1 VTERNRDLVRR
12 AVEEIW
18 NQGDLALA
26 DVLFA
31 PTYVNH
37 GGLIPDLLHGPEAIK
52 SGVALYRAAFP
63 DFYITV
69 EALLAEEEMVDLHWS
84 ARRGPSTART
94 GGAAASQG
102 GALRGTTRSRC
113 AANQIAESW
122 TTWDRAGV
130 LRDLGLVAVEEGPTH
145 DVARPC
151 PEG

>member
-1 VTERNRDLVRR
+1 MTERNRDLVRR

-37 GGLIPDLLHGPEAIK
+37 GGLIPDLIHGPEAVK
-52 SGVALYRAAFP
+52 SAVALYRAAFP

-69 EALLAEEEMVDLHWS
+69 EVLLAQEEMVDLHWS
-84 ARRGPSTART
+84 ARRGPPTART

-130 LRDLGLVAVEEGPTH
+130 LRDLGLVAEEEGPPH
-145 DVARPC
+145 DVVRPC

>member
-37 GGLIPDLLHGPEAIK
+37 GGLIPDLLQGPEAVK
-52 SGVALYRAAFP
+52 SAVALYRAAFP

-69 EALLAEEEMVDLHWS
+69 EALRAQEEMVELHWS
-84 ARRGPSTART
+84 AHRGPPTART
-94 GGAAASQG
+94 GGAARQG
-102 GALRGTTRSRC
+102 GPLRGTTRSRC
-113 AANQIAESW
+113 AAHQIAESW
-122 TTWDRAGV
+122 TRWDRAGV
-130 LRDLGLVAVEEGPTH
+130 LRDLVV
-145 DVARPC
+145 RPC

>member
-1 VTERNRDLVRR
+1 MTERNRDLVRR

-37 GGLIPDLLHGPEAIK
+37 GGLIPDLLHGPEAVK
-52 SGVALYRAAFP
+52 SAVALYRAAFP

-69 EALLAEEEMVDLHWS
+69 EALRAEEEMVELHWS
-84 ARRGPSTART
+84 ARRGPPPARIA
-94 GGAAASQG
+94 GAAGQG
-102 GALRGTTRSRC
+102 GALRGRTRSRC
-113 AANQIAESW
+113 AAHQIAESW

-130 LRDLGLVAVEEGPTH
+130 LRDLGLVAEEEGPPR
-145 DVARPC
+145 DVVRPS